1 MDKKTI
7 SFLILSALP
16 LTSNA
21 LVMPEDDGGWYYGLG
36 GERAVSQP
44 ASYNTNSLVLGGE
57 VTSGAGFSCGAFNPT
72 LGISNTLNQ
81 VKSGTEAIGQ
91 QLISAATGAV
101 ASLPMLM
108 LQRANPGLYD
118 MLMNATASAQE
129 AVQLSTKSCET
140 ALQEIGEG
148 KSPYYD
154 WVQVSRSRDW
164 KKQIGDSSYQGS
176 SSDVIEAKSNVERAN
191 GDNGFDWIGG
201 QPAGGRGMPPALVP
215 TDIVKAGYNQTLNR
229 NALSNAQVTDKDS
242 RLTQIWGSPEEAKE
256 WSRSVM
262 GELVVRTYEG
272 HAVQTVPGRGLN
284 FEVGKEEKEVHEKLS
299 KLVFGQTEVNGTT
312 LNDISTPSLVITPGI
327 IRGLKSLT
335 ATEQSII
342 MGRLSQEIA
351 VARVIEKALL
361 IIRLLMA
368 GLQEPNVNASGVAY
382 AQTKEEV
389 EKLNNDIESVL
400 FELDVNKK
408 LAAVT
413 GQAVKDLETHH
424 RNVGLSTT
432 ITSSTKP
439 QESDNGGIV
448 KDAN

>member
-1 MDKKTI
+1 MKKTVLT
-7 SFLILSALP
+7 FLIISVLP
-16 LTSNA
+16 LTGKA
-21 LVMPEDDGGWYYGLG
+21 LVIPEDDGSWYYGLG

-44 ASYNTNSLVLGGE
+44 ASYDTNSIVLGGE
-57 VTSGAGFSCGAFNPT
+57 VTSGSGFSCGAFNPT
-72 LGISNTLNQ
+72 LGVSNTLNQ

-91 QLISAATGAV
+91 QLVSAATGAI

-118 MLMNATASAQE
+118 MLMNATAAAKQS
-129 AVQLSTKSCET
+129 VQLSTKTCEA
-140 ALQEIGEG
+140 ALQQVGDG

-164 KKQIGDSSYQGS
+164 KKEIGDSGYQS
-176 SSDVIEAKSNVERAN
+176 ASSDVSAAKSNVQRAN

-201 QPAGGRGMPPALVP
+201 QSAGGRGMPPALVP

-229 NALSNAQVTDKDS
+229 NALSDAEALNKDS
-242 RLTQIWGSPEEAKE
+242 RLTQIWGSPDEAKE

-272 HAVQTVPGRGLN
+272 HAVQTVPGRGLT
-284 FEVGKEEKEVHEKLS
+284 FEVGKEEKEISAKLS
-299 KLVFGQTEVNGTT
+299 KLVSGQTEVNGTT

-327 IRGLKSLT
+327 IRGLKSLSP
-335 ATEQSII
+335 TEKSII

-382 AQTKEEV
+382 SQTKEEV
-389 EKLNNDIESVL
+389 EKLNNDIEAVL

-413 GQAVKDLETHH
+413 GQAVKDLERHH
-424 RNVGLSTT
+424 RNVGLSTG
-432 ITSSTKP
+432 ITPSTSAIKP
-439 QESDNGGIV
+439 ENGGIM
-448 KDAN
+448 KNAN